1 MPYESFKTFIAN
13 LQQKKIHPEK
23 IRFKIDE
30 IKCIASIYLF
40 LYNSHFTLAMS
51 QEIHN
56 FTINMTGE
64 FVLFQKNTAIRSYY
78 VRGLKISK
86 ELKGLSEDL
95 RKFLKKTTYV
105 KYYFKQIHNPQAS
118 TYARKL
124 DASQVFYVQ
133 FHRLKFQV
141 ELMNTKP
148 VSKHI
153 CPIHSEAANGGV
165 LYKLL
170 SRCFH

>member
-1 MPYESFKTFIAN
+1 MYSQY
-13 LQQKKIHPEK
+13 L
-23 IRFKIDE
+23 
-30 IKCIASIYLF
+30 LF
-40 LYNSHFTLAMS
+40 LYNSQFTLAMI

-78 VRGLKISK
+78 VRDLKISK
-86 ELKGLSEDL
+86 ERKGLSEDL
-95 RKFLKKTTYV
+95 RKFVKKTTYV
-105 KYYFKQIHNPQAS
+105 KYYFKQIHNPQAG
-118 TYARKL
+118 TYTRKL
-124 DASQVFYVQ
+124 ATSQVFYVQ

-148 VSKHI
+148 VSKQI
-153 CPIHSEAANGGV
+153 FPIYSEAANGGA

-170 SRCFH
+170 FGCFH